1 MDVISAI
8 QASIESAKKLRELS
22 KKLQDAE
29 FSMALAD
36 LNNSLADAKLEAAGL
51 KEQLAAQKE
60 LNLQLSEKLA
70 QRETGKPVC
79 EDGSYVFEGESGN
92 FCTGC
97 WDAKG
102 MKIRLTEEKG
112 AFRAFGKWSCPSCQ
126 QCFGQ

>member
-22 KKLQDAE
+22 KALQDAE

-36 LNNSLADAKLEAAGL
+36 LSNSLADAKLEAANL
-51 KEQLAAQKE
+51 KEQLFAQKE

-70 QRETGKPVC
+70 QRETGKPVYK
-79 EDGSYVFEGESGN
+79 DGCYVFEGESGN

-102 MKIRLTEEKG
+102 MKIRLAEKQG
-112 AFRAFGKWSCPSCQ
+112 AFRNFGKWSCPSCK
-126 QCFGQ
+126 

>member
-22 KKLQDAE
+22 RKLQDAE

-70 QRETGKPVC
+70 QRETGKPIY
-79 EDGSYVFEGESGN
+79 EDGSYVFEGENGN

-97 WDAKG
+97 WDSKG

-112 AFRAFGKWSCPSCQ
+112 AFKTFGKWSCPSCR